1 MKTIN
6 EIDRLASKLI
16 VLQQCQLEVMDELKE
31 TPLYR
36 QNIKF
41 HVNKLEELLE
51 DFLKKALSRL
61 DDSEKEES
69 FVRLQK
75 GVNKIIDA
83 TLEEIFIESSDA
95 RA

>member
-51 DFLKKALSRL
+51 DFLKRALSQL

>member
-51 DFLKKALSRL
+51 DFLKKALSQL

-69 FVRLQK
+69 FVTLQK

>member
-51 DFLKKALSRL
+51 DFLKKALSQL